1 MHRNHLRLTW
11 INAIL
16 LVAALGL
23 SLAPYATAELT
34 VSYIEVSP
42 QAAFTT
48 TRVYAGTTKAARRSD
63 LGFKRGGEVAAL
75 YADLGDAVRA
85 GDTLAQLDTRAL
97 ESNLRQAQS
106 DALLAAA
113 NQQAAQAQTE
123 LAANT
128 EKRIRLLRSNGNV
141 SQQTFDEAYLQFR
154 ASKAQLAVTVAGVK
168 RAQAH
173 VEAMQIALSEGSI
186 TAPFDGVIQAR
197 LVDEG
202 SQIGPGATVLRLV
215 ETGRR
220 EAHIGIPESAVA
232 ALTTDQNYVI
242 NWQGQEVNAQLRTV
256 LPEVDPQTRTATGI
270 FTLADERIPLGA
282 VVELALSESVDSE
295 GFWVPIDA
303 LTAMDRGLWGLYI
316 VDAENTVQR
325 RLVEIVHNDGDRA
338 FVRGLLSARDRVVAS
353 GTQRIVPNQ
362 RVIPVPTTVS
372 FSAR

>member
-1 MHRNHLRLTW
+1 
-11 INAIL
+11 L
-16 LVAALGL
+16 LMAALGL
-23 SLAPYATAELT
+23 TLAPDATAELT

-75 YADLGDAVRA
+75 YADLGDTVKA
-85 GDTLAQLDTRAL
+85 GDILAQLDTRAL

-154 ASKAQLAVTVAGVK
+154 ASKAQLAVTEAGVK
-168 RAQAH
+168 RAQAQ

-270 FTLADERIPLGA
+270 FTLTDERIPLGA
-282 VVELALSESVDSE
+282 VVELALSESVASQ

-303 LTAMDRGLWGLYI
+303 LTAMDRGLWGLFI

-338 FVRGLLSARDRVVAS
+338 YVRGLLSARDRVVAT

-362 RVIPVPTTVS
+362 RVIPVPATVS